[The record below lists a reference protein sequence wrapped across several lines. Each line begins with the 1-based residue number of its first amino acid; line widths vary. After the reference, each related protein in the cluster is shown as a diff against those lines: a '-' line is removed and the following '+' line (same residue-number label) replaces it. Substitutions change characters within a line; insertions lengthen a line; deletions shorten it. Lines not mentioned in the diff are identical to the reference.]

1 LDEKMIFNLKGKSAL
16 LTGASGG
23 IGSAIAKAL
32 HAQGAELILNGTR
45 LVELESL
52 AAKLGN
58 RALVLKGDLNETN
71 GINDL
76 AEEAERMSDNGID
89 ILINNAGITRDNL
102 LVRLSDQDL
111 MDVINLNLVAGFHLT
126 RKILRGMMKRKWGR
140 IIGVSSVVG
149 ITGNAGQTNYAAA
162 KAGMIGFSKALA
174 HEVASRGITVNNIAP
189 GFIKTPMTDGL
200 SEEQVSKLQTSVPI
214 GRLGEAE
221 DVAAAVI
228 YLASSEAG
236 YVTGTTLHV
245 NGGMAMP

>member
-1 LDEKMIFNLKGKSAL
+1 MFNLKGKSAL

>member
-1 LDEKMIFNLKGKSAL
+1 MIFNLKGKSAL

-52 AAKLGN
+52 AAKLGD

-245 NGGMAMP
+245 TGGMAMP

>member
-1 LDEKMIFNLKGKSAL
+1 MIFNLKGKSAL

-52 AAKLGN
+52 AAKLGD

-111 MDVINLNLVAGFHLT
+111 MDVINLNLVAGFYLT